1 VSDLRADV
9 TELLKRHTD
18 GDPQALAELIPLVY
32 KELQKLASHYL
43 QGERPGHTLQ
53 ATALVHEAYI
63 RLVEHKEIDWKN
75 RSHFFAVAA
84 LTMRRILVDYA
95 RKHRAVKRGGD
106 SPQISL
112 ERDAVF
118 SREQSPELLAIDE
131 LLTKLAKLDPQ
142 EARIVELRYFA
153 GLSVGQ
159 TAEVVGVSP
168 ATVKREW
175 SIAKAWL
182 TREMKKSGTEI
193 QPQKMD

>member
-1 VSDLRADV
+1 MSDLRADV